1 MIFAALNFISAVAIS
16 LVAAYFSIIGLSTI
30 FPGSV
35 VAVIVM
41 AGSLEMGKLV
51 GSVWL
56 HKNWKEAPKYIRYY
70 LLLAVVILSL
80 ITSMGIF
87 GFLSKSHIEHD
98 FSSQQNTS
106 MIIKKGVKIERLED
120 QIKEYEE
127 ELEGFSFAENH
138 FQQSVD
144 QKVSF
149 YKSRIEDVRNDRDK
163 TITRLKDQVQDRQ
176 KELKDIRVSRQ
187 SIIDNNTFNV
197 TSKLKSFDEKNS
209 EKIQELN
216 EYIIKHEGHIISIQ
230 EETKK
235 EIEDLIVSIENISD
249 SEIKDANTDEKKE
262 LHEKISQL
270 DTEIEGLTEEKFAL
284 EAAQRKIEAEIGPVK
299 YVASLLKD
307 FLNIEINVES
317 SVRLIIIILIFVFD
331 PLALLLLI
339 GAVMSYDKAR
349 EKKLPADELA
359 IRKELLEELEDY
371 ISQGGSVKMFLDRYS

>member
-1 MIFAALNFISAVAIS
+1 MIFAALNFISAVTIS

-41 AGSLEMGKLV
+41 AGSLELGKLV

-70 LLLAVVILSL
+70 LLIAVVILSL

-106 MIIKKGVKIERLED
+106 LIIKKGVQIQRLED
-120 QIKEYEE
+120 QIKVKEE
-127 ELEGFSFAENH
+127 TLESFVFVDGK
-138 FQQSVD
+138 FQEAVNGKVD
-144 QKVSF
+144 FLKESLNN
-149 YKSRIEDVRNDRDK
+149 IRNDRDVA
-163 TITRLKDQVQDRQ
+163 ITRLNEQIKDRKEQLKEIREDR
-176 KELKDIRVSRQ
+176 K
-187 SIIDNNTFNV
+187 SIEENNSFNV
-197 TSKLKSFDEKNS
+197 GSKLKKFDEENDS
-209 EKIQELN
+209 KIKELN
-216 EYIIKHEGHIISIQ
+216 EYITKHEGHVEAINQ
-230 EETKK
+230 ETKK
-235 EIEDLIVSIENISD
+235 EIYKITVKIGEVSNP
-249 SEIKDANTDEKKE
+249 EIKDVNIEEKKE
-262 LHEKISQL
+262 LNDDIAKL
-270 DTEIEGLTEEKFAL
+270 DKQIETLMDEKFTL

-307 FLNIEINVES
+307 FLNIDVDTES
-317 SVRLIIIILIFVFD
+317 SVRFVIIILIFVFD

-339 GAVMSYDKAR
+339 GAVMSFEKAR

-371 ISQGGSVKMFLDRYS
+371 ISQGGSVKMFLDRYH